1 MSLFLLLFFL
11 FLSLFLLFL
20 FFSLLLFLF
29 LLFLSLFPFFLLLFP
44 FFFLSLLLFWAMGNG
59 ASASQ
64 LIGDDE
70 SLDYEKAAAL
80 VPLLR
85 QQLTDRD
92 RRIDRLQG
100 DVQRLRHQLHQK
112 ETEVGRL
119 NGEMNKF
126 RSVLEARVGGSGG
139 QEGGKQD
146 LLATI
151 HEESIMAGQE
161 SRQKKQGV
169 SGESGQTGHGVQE
182 LRHFEKDFKY
192 VHSIVIY
199 ICLKTLQYIW
209 PSTAHVRNITKMA
222 L

>member
-1 MSLFLLLFFL
+1 
-11 FLSLFLLFL
+11 
-20 FFSLLLFLF
+20 
-29 LLFLSLFPFFLLLFP
+29 
-44 FFFLSLLLFWAMGNG
+44 MGNG

-64 LIGDDE
+64 LIGGDE

-100 DVQRLRHQLHQK
+100 DVQRLRQQLHQR
-112 ETEVGRL
+112 ETEIGRL

-126 RSVLEARVGGSGG
+126 RSVLEARVGGGGG

-169 SGESGQTGHGVQE
+169 SGESGQSGHAGQD

-192 VHSIVIY
+192 VHSIVIS
-199 ICLKTLQYIW
+199 IIL
-209 PSTAHVRNITKMA
+209 S
-222 L
+222 